1 MFWEKSTRVGGVL
14 LIAACLFVLTGFS
27 PSLMASNNGTF
38 SAAHF
43 FPFGNPSD
51 LSVPGGATLLRTNR
65 ALSMSASVT
74 GLTPGAVYTIW
85 WIIFNNPKACQ
96 NPLGEFSA
104 CSDLDFPN
112 PRVGAAIVLGSGNNR
127 RFQRHGQ
134 LCRTAEEGQASR
146 WSLRSP
152 GGHSPTKKPQRSG
165 SASSC
170 SGTPRSSVPPWGSR
184 YCPDHSLWWMWRSLS
199 KCIRNDL
206 QPTLLGDQERA
217 HHCLGADAPSH
228 RGGAFRRTFCLQDL
242 YQLKANLRRMAYI
255 EIGR

>member
-112 PRVGAAIVLGSGNNR
+112 PRVGAAIVWAAGTIADS
-127 RFQRHGQ
+127 
-134 LCRTAEEGQASR
+134 
-146 WSLRSP
+146 
-152 GGHSPTKKPQRSG
+152 
-165 SASSC
+165 
-170 SGTPRSSVPPWGSR
+170 SGTASFAGRLRKGRPPVGVFVPPVG
-184 YCPDHSLWWMWRSLS
+184 
-199 KCIRNDL
+199 IRQLRNPKGAEVHL
-206 QPTLLGDQERA
+206 LAVEHPEAVSLLGAVDIA
-217 HHCLGADAPSH
+217 LTTPF
-228 RGGAFRRTFCLQDL
+228 GGCGGPCPNAFATIF
-242 YQLKANLRRMAYI
+242 NPPF
-255 EIGR
+255 